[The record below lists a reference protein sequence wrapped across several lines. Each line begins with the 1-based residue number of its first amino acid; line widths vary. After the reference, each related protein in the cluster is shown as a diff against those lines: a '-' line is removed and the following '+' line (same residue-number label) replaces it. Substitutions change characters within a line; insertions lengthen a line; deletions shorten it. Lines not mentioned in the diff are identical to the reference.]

1 LFISPHEVTC
11 EVRKNPLG
19 GSCHGRYHTGRQR
32 GDAAVICQ
40 QQEDQLTRLLRARL
54 AADEWE
60 PGQRLPAV
68 AALAA
73 DYQAGH
79 GTIRRA
85 LGRLQ
90 DEGLIV
96 TLPRFG
102 TFRSRR
108 DPAKD

>member
-1 LFISPHEVTC
+1 VPGNRRSH
-11 EVRKNPLG
+11 R
-19 GSCHGRYHTGRQR
+19 GRYHTGRR
-32 GDAAVICQ
+32 PGDAAIIRQ

-60 PGQRLPAV
+60 PGHRLPAV

-73 DYQAGH
+73 DYQACH

-96 TLPRFG
+96 TLPRYG

-108 DPAKD
+108 DRAKG

>member
-1 LFISPHEVTC
+1 M
-11 EVRKNPLG
+11 G
-19 GSCHGRYHTGRQR
+19 TGPET
-32 GDAAVICQ
+32 A
-40 QQEDQLTRLLRARL
+40 
-54 AADEWE
+54 
-60 PGQRLPAV
+60 AV

-73 DYQAGH
+73 DYQACH

-96 TLPRFG
+96 ILPRYG

-108 DPAKD
+108 D

>member
-1 LFISPHEVTC
+1 MA
-11 EVRKNPLG
+11 G
-19 GSCHGRYHTGRQR
+19 
-32 GDAAVICQ
+32 
-40 QQEDQLTRLLRARL
+40 LLRARL

-60 PGQRLPAV
+60 PGHRLPTV

-73 DYQAGH
+73 DYQACH

-96 TLPRFG
+96 TLPRYG
-102 TFRSRR
+102 TFRSAGTEPRA
-108 DPAKD
+108 DPRAEPFGLGQMAVTDQQPS

>member
-1 LFISPHEVTC
+1 MPKPRS
-11 EVRKNPLG
+11 G
-19 GSCHGRYHTGRQR
+19 GRASA
-32 GDAAVICQ
+32 AAVIRQ

-60 PGQRLPAV
+60 PGQRLPTV
-68 AALAA
+68 PALAA

-85 LGRLQ
+85 LGRMQ

-96 TLPRFG
+96 TLPRYG

-108 DPAKD
+108 DRAKG